1 MTKINYT
8 KDRDEFQLNF
18 ERETFVN
25 PLKSMIDKA
34 ESGRNRGIKLSKYI
48 YFNLDS
54 RKLLL
59 HIKEQMSENGK
70 ICNPICENMQ
80 KDYAAFE
87 GWAITLKAWLYTA
100 IDTVELK
107 WDIPPKDM
115 DMLQNMHY
123 NRFLYRVIRF
133 EEKFDWFSIDF
144 SNQTEIEDFI
154 NNKWKNLTL
163 NVSATIPNKKSN
175 DENAV
180 EYEIADKANTS
191 IRKLFIDKY
200 DLCLFNHQLHVGVKS
215 QKSLLFPGGQSA
227 IDLWGVSNSK
237 ETLCVFEL
245 KYINKQKK
253 NKNIKVGIISELFLY
268 VCIMED
274 LIKGAISVQNPIIE
288 DEKELYRLIHS
299 HKIKKIDAFML
310 SNEFHPL
317 VYSKS
322 VLDLLNNAKVKDN
335 GIPIAF
341 KTISYSYIR
350 ESYDFT
356 IKEEQ

>member
-115 DMLQNMHY
+115 LQNMHY

-144 SNQTEIEDFI
+144 SNQTEIENFI

-288 DEKELYRLIHS
+288 DERELYGQIHN
-299 HKIKKIDAFML
+299 IKKIDAYML

-317 VYSKS
+317 VDSKS
-322 VLDLLNNAKVKDN
+322 VLDLLNTAKVKND
-335 GIPIAF
+335 GIPIIF
-341 KTISYSYIR
+341 KTITYSYIR
-350 ESYDFT
+350 GSYNFT
-356 IKEEQ
+356 FKDEQ

>member
-18 ERETFVN
+18 ERETFVK

-34 ESGRNRGIKLSKYI
+34 ESGRNRGIKLPKYI

-59 HIKEQMSENGK
+59 HIKEQMSEDGK
-70 ICNPICENMQ
+70 PYNPVCDNMQ
-80 KDYAAFE
+80 TDNAAFE

-107 WDIPPKDM
+107 WDIPKNKQDK
-115 DMLQNMHY
+115 HY
-123 NRFLYRVIRF
+123 YRFLYRVIRF
-133 EEKFDWFSIDF
+133 EEKFDWFSINI
-144 SNQTEIEDFI
+144 SNQAEIKDFM
-154 NNKWKNLTL
+154 NNKWKDLSV
-163 NVSATIPNKKSN
+163 NVSATIPDKKDN

-180 EYEIADKANTS
+180 EYEISDKTNTS
-191 IRKLFIDKY
+191 IRKLFVDKY
-200 DLCLFNHQLHVGVKS
+200 DFCLFNHQLHVGVKS
-215 QKSLLFPGGQSA
+215 QKTLLQFPGGQSA

-237 ETLCVFEL
+237 ETLSVFEL
-245 KYINKQKK
+245 KYINKQK
-253 NKNIKVGIISELFLY
+253 NHKNIKVGIISELFLY

-274 LIKGAISVQNPIIE
+274 LIKGTISVQKPVIQ
-288 DEKELYRLIHS
+288 DEKELYGQIHD
-299 HKIKKIDAFML
+299 IKKIDAYML

-322 VLDLLNNAKVKDN
+322 VLDLLNTAKVKNN
-335 GIPIAF
+335 GIPIIF
-341 KTISYSYIR
+341 KTITYSYIR
-350 ESYDFT
+350 GSYNFT
-356 IKEEQ
+356 FKDEQ

>member
-107 WDIPPKDM
+107 WDIPPK

-245 KYINKQKK
+245 KYINKRK
-253 NKNIKVGIISELFLY
+253 NHKNIKVGIISELFLY
-268 VCIMED
+268 ICIMED
-274 LIKGAISVQNPIIE
+274 LIKGTISVQKPIIQ
-288 DEKELYRLIHS
+288 DERELYGQIHN
-299 HKIKKIDAFML
+299 IKKIDAYML

-317 VYSKS
+317 VDSKS
-322 VLDLLNNAKVKDN
+322 VLDLLNTAKVKND
-335 GIPIAF
+335 GIPIIF
-341 KTISYSYIR
+341 KTITYSYIR
-350 ESYDFT
+350 GSYNFT
-356 IKEEQ
+356 FKDEQ